1 MLWSGWTTK
10 RQSPVS
16 ANLTPRIVAHASPS
30 RFLCMSGTE
39 SIVADVSPAGWS
51 EPVEM
56 QYSNTDTLTLKQLQL
71 TLRHGETTGQATG
84 RYVVETISPS
94 GAAVRDTLTISILP
108 DTQRNR
114 LGEAWATIRGVRFAE
129 TGDYRFVV
137 HPLRNTSGVW
147 SVGIDLK

>member
-1 MLWSGWTTK
+1 MGVCK
-10 RQSPVS
+10 H
-16 ANLTPRIVAHASPS
+16 IIASCTG
-30 RFLCMSGTE
+30 LAMAAALGGCMSGTE

-114 LGEAWATIRGVRFAE
+114 LGGAWATIRGVRFAE
-129 TGDYRFVV
+129 TGDYRFVI